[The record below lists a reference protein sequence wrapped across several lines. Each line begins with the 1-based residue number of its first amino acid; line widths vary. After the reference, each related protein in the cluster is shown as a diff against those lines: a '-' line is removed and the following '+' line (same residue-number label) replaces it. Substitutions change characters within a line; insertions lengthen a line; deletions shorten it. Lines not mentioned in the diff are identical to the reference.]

1 MADQPKSNNTQYAYL
16 SQLSVDELMELL
28 VNAPVPASTPEEE
41 AYVEALKEAII
52 KKENVKPTGILPD
65 VDKAWAEFQENCAFL
80 EEAPLSD
87 LQEGP
92 VSTVKSTNRPSA
104 KNPSPAAKPKPRRRL
119 RQVLVAAAI
128 VVCLVVF
135 ALPPALGYES
145 FFKMLGEWTSDTFY
159 FTPGTQPTGEA
170 QTGEFPP
177 PKKYRSLQEALDDYG
192 VTEQLVPTW
201 IPDGYVLEEV
211 SASTSPIDGKVE
223 FRALYKN
230 GEVSFA
236 IRYTY
241 RSTLA
246 TRTYERDETEVE
258 IYEMGGIQHY
268 LFENLDRSVCTWYN
282 GNVEC
287 SISLDGTCNDLK
299 KIIDSIYEV

>member
-52 KKENVKPTGILPD
+52 KKENGKPTGILPD

>member
-1 MADQPKSNNTQYAYL
+1 MADLSKSNNTQYAYL

-52 KKENVKPTGILPD
+52 KKENGKPTGILPD
-65 VDKAWAEFQENCAFL
+65 VDKAWAEFQENCEFL
-80 EEAPLSD
+80 EEPI
-87 LQEGP
+87 
-92 VSTVKSTNRPSA
+92 STVKSTNRPSA

-159 FTPGTQPTGEA
+159 FTPNTQPTGEA
-170 QTGEFPP
+170 QTGEVPP
-177 PKKYRSLQEALDDYG
+177 PKEYQSLQEALDDYG
-192 VTEQLVPTW
+192 VTEQLVPAW

-211 SASTSPIDGKVE
+211 SVRTSPVNGKVE
-223 FRALYKN
+223 FRAVYED
-230 GEVSFA
+230 GEALISV
-236 IRYTY
+236 RYVK

-246 TRTYERDETEVE
+246 SGTYERDETEVE
-258 IYEMGGIQHY
+258 IYEKGGIQHY
-268 LFENLDRSVCTWYN
+268 IFENLGRFVCAWYH
-282 GNVEC
+282 GNIEC
-287 SISLDGTCNDLK
+287 SIALDTSREDLK
-299 KIIDSIYEV
+299 KMIDSIYEV

>member
-1 MADQPKSNNTQYAYL
+1 MADLPKSNNTQYAYL

-52 KKENVKPTGILPD
+52 KKENVKPTGTLPD
-65 VDKAWAEFQENCAFL
+65 VDKAWAEFQENCEFL

-92 VSTVKSTNRPSA
+92 GSTVKSTNRPSA

-159 FTPGTQPTGEA
+159 FTPNTQPTGET

-177 PKKYRSLQEALDDYG
+177 PKEYQNLQEALDDYG
-192 VTEQLVPTW
+192 VTEQLVPAW

-211 SASTSPIDGKVE
+211 SVRTSPVNGKVE
-223 FRALYKN
+223 FRAVYEDGEALISVLYVK
-230 GEVSFA
+230 
-236 IRYTY
+236 

-246 TRTYERDETEVE
+246 SSTYERDETEVE
-258 IYEMGGIQHY
+258 IYEKGGIQHY
-268 LFENLDRSVCTWYN
+268 IFENLGQFVCAWYH
-282 GNVEC
+282 GNIEC
-287 SISLDGTCNDLK
+287 SIGLDTSREDLK
-299 KIIDSIYEV
+299 KMIDSIYEV